1 VTPAATL
8 SALRTPGAYYQRVD
22 AGGPEITPL
31 RTDIAGFVGIA
42 ERGPIDLPVPV
53 QSWRQFVS
61 WFGDVSPVGYLAYA
75 VRGFF
80 ENGGL
85 RCWVARV
92 ASRDPA
98 GGAACAAVELATPS
112 RAAWRVRASTEGT
125 WGNHLTLSVR
135 EVNRTQVPGPA
146 TDPDGRWTQVSSIAG
161 LSRATHVR
169 VRQPGAAPVYKVISD
184 VDAVTG
190 RVEWV
195 HPDRARRLPYDAP
208 LTGIDRGAPVIVETV
223 EFRIVVDEDDR
234 PVAAYDR
241 LSMVPESAAYGPLLL
256 GPVVPPVDAG
266 TGASSTGVATW
277 TPPQTLVIEEL
288 RQPDADGR
296 LDVAALALDPDTRL
310 ALSGGRA
317 GLTLL
322 EPYDFFG
329 EPVAPEDSAI
339 ARAVK
344 LRGMR
349 ALEGISEIAL
359 LAAPDALIRPEPVN
373 PIVPPPACVPDP
385 CLDAPAEP
393 VTRYPR
399 EDTEQPPVFTDA
411 QVYQVQAQLVD
422 QCERLR
428 YRFALLDPPY
438 ATATDAANGLRGVL
452 DWRARFET
460 SYAALTYPWL
470 AVLDPLL
477 PDSGAVRLVPPSG
490 HVLGGYAANDAD
502 SGVQRAPANRRV
514 GWALAAS
521 ADLDDERH
529 GLLNDA
535 GVNALRT
542 IGGRGLR
549 LLGARTVCSDPDW
562 RFVPVRRLMAMI
574 EKALEI
580 ALHWVVF
587 EPNGP
592 LTRARVTMS
601 VTMFLLGLHEAGML
615 AGATPEESFTVRCD
629 ADNNTSELTDLGEL
643 LVEVGV
649 APVVPFEFVVVR
661 VGRVSDSLIV
671 RSQAS
676 PQGGA
681 R

>member
-1 VTPAATL
+1 
-8 SALRTPGAYYQRVD
+8 
-22 AGGPEITPL
+22 
-31 RTDIAGFVGIA
+31 
-42 ERGPIDLPVPV
+42 
-53 QSWRQFVS
+53 
-61 WFGDVSPVGYLAYA
+61 
-75 VRGFF
+75 
-80 ENGGL
+80 
-85 RCWVARV
+85 
-92 ASRDPA
+92 
-98 GGAACAAVELATPS
+98 
-112 RAAWRVRASTEGT
+112 
-125 WGNHLTLSVR
+125 
-135 EVNRTQVPGPA
+135 
-146 TDPDGRWTQVSSIAG
+146 
-161 LSRATHVR
+161 
-169 VRQPGAAPVYKVISD
+169 
-184 VDAVTG
+184 
-190 RVEWV
+190 
-195 HPDRARRLPYDAP
+195 
-208 LTGIDRGAPVIVETV
+208 
-223 EFRIVVDEDDR
+223 
-234 PVAAYDR
+234 
-241 LSMVPESAAYGPLLL
+241 
-256 GPVVPPVDAG
+256 
-266 TGASSTGVATW
+266 
-277 TPPQTLVIEEL
+277 
-288 RQPDADGR
+288 
-296 LDVAALALDPDTRL
+296 
-310 ALSGGRA
+310 
-317 GLTLL
+317 
-322 EPYDFFG
+322 
-329 EPVAPEDSAI
+329 
-339 ARAVK
+339 
-344 LRGMR
+344 
-349 ALEGISEIAL
+349 
-359 LAAPDALIRPEPVN
+359 
-373 PIVPPPACVPDP
+373 
-385 CLDAPAEP
+385 
-393 VTRYPR
+393 
-399 EDTEQPPVFTDA
+399 
-411 QVYQVQAQLVD
+411 
-422 QCERLR
+422 
-428 YRFALLDPPY
+428 
-438 ATATDAANGLRGVL
+438 
-452 DWRARFET
+452 
-460 SYAALTYPWL
+460 
-470 AVLDPLL
+470 VLDPLL